1 MSTTAEPANTPAKT
15 KKQASDY
22 VVLAHESTSDIWKV
36 VAIVP
41 ARSAHEAIRHVSDGK
56 SGPTYVAVPERSWRP
71 VKVKTETRTVLKLET
86 A

>member
-1 MSTTAEPANTPAKT
+1 MTTTEPAKT
-15 KKQASDY
+15 PAAKAKQTTDY
-22 VVLAHESTSDIWKV
+22 IVLAHESASNTWKV
-36 VAIVP
+36 IRIVP

-71 VKVKTETRTVLKLET
+71 VKIRAETRTVLKLET